1 MRIRN
6 GLIVLATLAITAQ
19 SAVAADRIFS
29 SVNIEYEGTKVW
41 VPSTFI
47 VQKGDKVRITL
58 INKVPSDPPEHGFAI
73 PNFGI
78 AEVVK
83 RGEPKTVEFVA
94 DKTGIFPIQ
103 CHLHPAH
110 LGGQLVVV
118 E

>member
-1 MRIRN
+1 MRIRQS
-6 GLIVLATLAITAQ
+6 LILLATLALTAQ
-19 SAVAADRIFS
+19 AALATDRIFS
-29 SVNIEYEGTKVW
+29 AVNIEYEGTKVW

-58 INKVPSDPPEHGFAI
+58 INKVPSEPGEHGFAI
-73 PNFGI
+73 PNFGV
-78 AEVVK
+78 AEIVK

-110 LGGQLVVV
+110 LGGQFVVV

>member
-1 MRIRN
+1 MRKHSFI
-6 GLIVLATLAITAQ
+6 LALAALAM
-19 SAVAADRIFS
+19 SASAASGADRIFT

-78 AEVVK
+78 VETVK
-83 RGEPKTVEFVA
+83 RGEPKTIEFVA
-94 DKTGIFPIQ
+94 DKTGIFPLQ

-110 LGGQLVVV
+110 IGGQLVVV

>member
-1 MRIRN
+1 MRIRHALV
-6 GLIVLATLAITAQ
+6 GLTTLALMAHAAAATERVF
-19 SAVAADRIFS
+19 SA
-29 SVNIEYEGTKVW
+29 VNIEYEGTKVW

-58 INKVPSDPPEHGFAI
+58 INKVPSEPGEHGFAI
-73 PNFGI
+73 PNFGVAAI
-78 AEVVK
+78 VK
-83 RGEPKTVEFVA
+83 RGEPTTVEFVA

-110 LGGQLVVV
+110 LGGQFVVV